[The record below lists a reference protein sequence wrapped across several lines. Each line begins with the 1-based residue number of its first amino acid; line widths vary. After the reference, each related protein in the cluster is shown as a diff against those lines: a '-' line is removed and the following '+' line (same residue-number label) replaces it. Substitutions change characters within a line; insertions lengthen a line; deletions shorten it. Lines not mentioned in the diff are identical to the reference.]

1 MPGGPQEARL
11 DRAVSG
17 AARSA
22 IQAAEEEWRNGAR
35 ALDNVAMALE
45 MAGPQVI
52 ANFGG
57 THTGPAA
64 QQAFGKVA
72 EKVRARKEQMEQ
84 AADALAKADVAV
96 GEAKQVQASMGALPS
111 EPARPDIAPGT
122 NDADAVRQQRTYSTQ
137 LGGYHAAMADREAK
151 AEAAANE
158 MDRVYRDSTATM
170 KQVHG
175 EPDARSGGGSG
186 SGGGG
191 GAVTTGGSSS
201 GGTAATSTPA
211 TTSTSQGGQ
220 PTSAPAG
227 HRHPARRRPARRH
240 APGDHGAGHSPGRDR
255 PSADVLHAR
264 DRRCDRLGTRR
275 ERDRCRRRRR
285 PRGRSRRRVAR
296 RRCRDRGRGPRWRH
310 RRPRLHRLCRPVDR
324 QQRPDRHGGRARAR
338 RCDCRRRVD
347 RGCVPHRGRERG
359 AQDGSRRRDRTRGR
373 CHRRHRS
380 RGRTWRLRIRRSR
393 GRPRR
398 RRLREGREPGSGR
411 AARGWRPVEVDT
423 SVTRTATTGTTSS
436 SRRRSGSTTRTPLPE

>member
-1 MPGGPQEARL
+1 MPRGPQEARL
-11 DRAVSG
+11 DRAVTG

-35 ALDNVAMALE
+35 SLDNVAIALE

-64 QQAFGKVA
+64 QQAFRKVA

-84 AADALAKADVAV
+84 AADALAQADVAV
-96 GEAKQVQASMGALPS
+96 GEAKQVQSSLGALPS

-122 NDADAVRQQRTYSTQ
+122 NDADAVRQQRAYSTQ

-186 SGGGG
+186 TTRRRRSGHHGWL
-191 GAVTTGGSSS
+191 VVRWSRRDEHPCHHEHPTGG
-201 GGTAATSTPA
+201 PA
-211 TTSTSQGGQ
+211 DVR
-220 PTSAPAG
+220 APG
-227 HRHPARRRPARRH
+227 HRHPSRRRPAGRH
-240 APGDHGAGHSPGRDR
+240 ACGDHGTGHGPGRDR
-255 PSADVLHAR
+255 PPAHDLPGR
-264 DRRCDRLGTRR
+264 KRRFDQFGTRR
-275 ERDRCRRRRR
+275 ERDRCRCGRRA
-285 PRGRSRRRVAR
+285 RGRSRRRVAR
-296 RRCRDRGRGPRWRH
+296 RRCRDRWRGPRWRH
-310 RRPRLHRLCRPVDR
+310 HRLRLDHVRRPVDR
-324 QQRPDRHGGRARAR
+324 QQCPDRHGGRARAR
-338 RCDCRRRVD
+338 RRDRRLRVD
-347 RGCVPHRGRERG
+347 RGCVPHRVHELGD
-359 AQDGSRRRDRTRGR
+359 QDGSRRCDRTRGR

-380 RGRTWRLRIRRSR
+380 CGWAWRRRIRRNR
-393 GRPRR
+393 GRARHRSCGEDGDQARAGRR
-398 RRLREGREPGSGR
+398 GDGGR
-411 AARGWRPVEVDT
+411 AWW
-423 SVTRTATTGTTSS
+423 
-436 SRRRSGSTTRTPLPE
+436 TPA